1 MYVNNYLIN
10 HKRKN
15 FIRTFEISQN
25 QFIFKPKILEE
36 NITPAC
42 PTR

>member
-1 MYVNNYLIN
+1 MYINN

-15 FIRTFEISQN
+15 FIRTFEIFQN
-25 QFIFKPKILEE
+25 QFIFKLKILEE